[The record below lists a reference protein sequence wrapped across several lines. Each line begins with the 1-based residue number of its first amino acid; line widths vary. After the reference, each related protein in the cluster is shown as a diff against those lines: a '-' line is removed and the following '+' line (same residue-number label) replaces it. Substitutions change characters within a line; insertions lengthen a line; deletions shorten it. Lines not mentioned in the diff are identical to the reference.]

1 MGKRLCSPQ
10 LCFGYNI
17 RLLQR
22 ANEMVSVAGERQCK
36 DCDSWA
42 LGCTQF
48 GCMSFI
54 TLFLQMRLWILKK
67 LVLFSCTIMNT

>member
-1 MGKRLCSPQ
+1 
-10 LCFGYNI
+10 
-17 RLLQR
+17 
-22 ANEMVSVAGERQCK
+22 MVSVAGERQCK

-48 GCMSFI
+48 DCMSFI

-67 LVLFSCTIMNT
+67 LVVFSCTIMNT